1 MFCTRNTSNLWKD
14 TRENTSKTCKRH
26 MGDTWWSD
34 TMKHI
39 NINKYWYHSLCSPYD
54 ESYFSGMVQKKCANS
69 QELWIGPKKFFCQTE
84 KFVEPRAFRIGVLSN
99 AATIRLSSLEFSRRQ
114 WHISATAGR
123 YPWKKEEIINWWHV
137 MSGGTATWTSQW
149 QQAKGWVLSHRSL
162 ATSPKLHQ
170 AGSAASPQPGNN
182 ITLMKHRM

>member
-1 MFCTRNTSNLWKD
+1 MAIYQLRHACHVTHPLNIIYSIHLKKKGCKKTVELHFIFHEMVCTRNTSNLWKD

-54 ESYFSGMVQKKCANS
+54 DRYFSGMVQKKCASS
-69 QELWIGPKKFFCQTE
+69 QELCMGPKQFFCQTE
-84 KFVEPRAFRIGVLSN
+84 KIVEPRAFLIGVSN

-114 WHISATAGR
+114 
-123 YPWKKEEIINWWHV
+123 
-137 MSGGTATWTSQW
+137 
-149 QQAKGWVLSHRSL
+149 
-162 ATSPKLHQ
+162 
-170 AGSAASPQPGNN
+170 
-182 ITLMKHRM
+182 